1 MVGLISANGVVGFL
15 SEPDPEL
22 QIFALR
28 KLNEEIDSLWTEVVG
43 SVGEV
48 EALYEDPQF
57 PERELAAL
65 VASKVYYN
73 LQEYN
78 ESMIFALGAGE
89 LFDLDHEGEYEDTI
103 ISKCVDTYI
112 ALSDN
117 STISCEAQPPTQLNT
132 AFPSAVNGASSTS
145 ASLASPTMPFS
156 QATLPSKSLLSR
168 QDSSTTFDPS
178 LQGAPTP
185 LPGALPSAVAEQRAI
200 HSPLHKII
208 EQLFERCF
216 REKRYRQVLGIAVE
230 ARNFDVLRRTV
241 LRASEDAKRDDN
253 GKKEGSGPAEQLLD
267 YLLGICMD
275 VVQERGLRQEVSTS
289 KSGRCHSSST
299 LLIRL
304 FKLLRLIL
312 GLLRDVP
319 SPNVFAIAKCIVYLD
334 EHSMA
339 SRLLS
344 DLVSTLR

>member
-1 MVGLISANGVVGFL
+1 MAASSSNLRLHQPRPPSISPRTGVSIRNFLSDPPATEVFNNLVKMVGLTSAVGVVGFL

-28 KLNEEIDSLWTEVVG
+28 KLNEEIDSLWTEVVD

-78 ESMIFALGAGE
+78 ESMVFALGAGK

-112 ALSDN
+112 SLSD
-117 STISCEAQPPTQLNT
+117 STPANDTNQPPTQLNT
-132 AFPSAVNGASSTS
+132 AFPVATNGATSTS

-168 QDSSTTFDPS
+168 QDSTTTFDPS
-178 LQGAPTP
+178 LQGGVTTV
-185 LPGALPSAVAEQRAI
+185 PGALPSSVTQQRTI
-200 HSPLHKII
+200 QVPLQKII

-216 REKRYRQVLGIAVE
+216 REKRYRQVVGIAVE
-230 ARNFDVLRRTV
+230 ARNFDVLRRAI
-241 LRASEDAKRDDN
+241 LRANNDE
-253 GKKEGSGPAEQLLD
+253 KKEGKARKDGLGQAEELLE
-267 YLLGICMD
+267 YLLAICMD
-275 VVQERGLRQEVSTS
+275 VVQERGLRQEVSI
-289 KSGRCHSSST
+289 KSR
-299 LLIRL
+299 
-304 FKLLRLIL
+304 
-312 GLLRDVP
+312 
-319 SPNVFAIAKCIVYLD
+319 
-334 EHSMA
+334 
-339 SRLLS
+339 
-344 DLVSTLR
+344 

>member
-1 MVGLISANGVVGFL
+1 MVGLTSAVGVVGFL
-15 SEPDPEL
+15 TEPDPEL

-28 KLNEEIDSLWTEVVG
+28 KLNEEIDSLWTEVAG

-78 ESMIFALGAGE
+78 ESMVFALGAGK

-112 ALSDN
+112 ALSDSSIPSDSN
-117 STISCEAQPPTQLNT
+117 QPPTQLNT
-132 AFPSAVNGASSTS
+132 AFPSTAKGASSTS

-168 QDSSTTFDPS
+168 QDSTTTFDPS
-178 LQGAPTP
+178 LQGGNAVM
-185 LPGALPSAVAEQRAI
+185 PGAPSLDQQRGI
-200 HSPLHKII
+200 QGPLQRII
-208 EQLFERCF
+208 DQLFERCF
-216 REKRYRQVLGIAVE
+216 REKRYRQVVGIAVE
-230 ARNFDVLRRTV
+230 ARKFDVLRRAI
-241 LRASEDAKRDDN
+241 LRASEDEKGNKPN
-253 GKKEGSGPAEQLLD
+253 GNGQAEELLE

-275 VVQERGLRQEVSTS
+275 VVQERSLRQEV
-289 KSGRCHSSST
+289 KR
-299 LLIRL
+299 
-304 FKLLRLIL
+304 
-312 GLLRDVP
+312 
-319 SPNVFAIAKCIVYLD
+319 
-334 EHSMA
+334 
-339 SRLLS
+339 
-344 DLVSTLR
+344 

>member
-1 MVGLISANGVVGFL
+1 MVGLSSAAGVVGYL

-43 SVGEV
+43 SIGEV

-78 ESMIFALGAGE
+78 ESMVFALGAGK
-89 LFDLDHEGEYEDTI
+89 LFDLEHEGEYEDTI

-112 ALSDN
+112 ALSDIEP
-117 STISCEAQPPTQLNT
+117 STDSQHPSTQLNT
-132 AFPSAVNGASSTS
+132 AFPSTTNGASSTS

-168 QDSSTTFDPS
+168 QDSTTSFDQSSRGPNAAAPNTPS
-178 LQGAPTP
+178 LTQ
-185 LPGALPSAVAEQRAI
+185 QRGI
-200 HSPLHKII
+200 QSSLQRII
-208 EQLFERCF
+208 DRLFERCF
-216 REKRYRQVLGIAVE
+216 QEKRYRQVVGIAVE
-230 ARNFDVLRRTV
+230 ARNFDVLRRAI
-241 LRASEDAKRDDN
+241 LRASEDEK
-253 GKKEGSGPAEQLLD
+253 GSKSTAIGQAEELLE

-275 VVQERGLRQEVSTS
+275 VVQERSLRQEVN
-289 KSGRCHSSST
+289 KS
-299 LLIRL
+299 
-304 FKLLRLIL
+304 
-312 GLLRDVP
+312 
-319 SPNVFAIAKCIVYLD
+319 
-334 EHSMA
+334 
-339 SRLLS
+339 
-344 DLVSTLR
+344 

>member
-1 MVGLISANGVVGFL
+1 MVGLTSAVGVVGFL

-78 ESMIFALGAGE
+78 ESMVFALGAGK
-89 LFDLDHEGEYEDTI
+89 LFDLNHQGEYEDTI

-112 ALSDN
+112 ALSDAAPPN
-117 STISCEAQPPTQLNT
+117 ESNQPASQLNT
-132 AFPSAVNGASSTS
+132 AFPSAANGASSTS
-145 ASLASPTMPFS
+145 ASLSSPTMPFS

-168 QDSSTTFDPS
+168 QDSTTTFDPS
-178 LQGAPTP
+178 LQGGNPP
-185 LPGALPSAVAEQRAI
+185 VPGAPSLEQQRGI
-200 HSPLHKII
+200 QGPLQRII
-208 EQLFERCF
+208 DQLFEQCF
-216 REKRYRQVLGIAVE
+216 REKRYRQVVGIAVE
-230 ARNFDVLRRTV
+230 ARQFDVLRRAI
-241 LRASEDAKRDDN
+241 LRANEDEK
-253 GKKEGSGPAEQLLD
+253 GSKNNSVGQAEELLE

-275 VVQERGLRQEVSTS
+275 VVQERNLRQEVSAFPAY
-289 KSGRCHSSST
+289 SS
-299 LLIRL
+299 
-304 FKLLRLIL
+304 
-312 GLLRDVP
+312 
-319 SPNVFAIAKCIVYLD
+319 
-334 EHSMA
+334 
-339 SRLLS
+339 
-344 DLVSTLR
+344 